1 MRLPSS
7 ARTGSRDF
15 LLHPVM
21 MDIALQTLGAT
32 RMATDLA
39 DGQTARETLVVP
51 VRFAGVHV
59 YGDITRGVCAV
70 GSLAATDGSDRLV
83 GEVVLTDP
91 NGQPLLVI
99 DEVEMA
105 VLGSGSGAT
114 ELTDRLFTLEWEPAP
129 LVKAA
134 DAPAGLLL
142 IGDLAAGD
150 PLLPALQSTLG
161 DRIAEVELVSP
172 NDEAKLRAAITR
184 TDIGWDGIVVV
195 CPPRSADE
203 SLPNEAQLE
212 LAQARTLLIARVV
225 ETVTRMGARKS
236 PRLWIVTRGAAQL
249 DPDCVSHVGA
259 DGASWH
265 RTGADIRAFGT
276 EAHAAGHRTDGTGS
290 LADLTEELLAGSD
303 QDEVA
308 YRDGQR
314 YVNRLVPAPT
324 TAKGELAGETRR
336 TVVNL
341 DGTASCPAADRS
353 NRSAG
358 RTDTSTR

>member
-1 MRLPSS
+1 MPPPPLRARRRRITSGPRPEVTADHVADELDPDDLYQRLRGAGQQHGPAFRGIVGLAVAQSGAARADVRLPSS

-114 ELTDRLFTLEWEPAP
+114 ELTNRLFTLEWEPAP

-142 IGDLAAGD
+142 IGDLDAGD

-161 DRIAEVELVSP
+161 DRWPKSRPKSSWSP
-172 NDEAKLRAAITR
+172 R
-184 TDIGWDGIVVV
+184 TTK
-195 CPPRSADE
+195 RSCARRSPEPASAGTASSWSVRPDP
-203 SLPNEAQLE
+203 STNRCRIEAQLE

-249 DPDCVSHVGA
+249 DP
-259 DGASWH
+259 
-265 RTGADIRAFGT
+265 
-276 EAHAAGHRTDGTGS
+276 
-290 LADLTEELLAGSD
+290 
-303 QDEVA
+303 
-308 YRDGQR
+308 
-314 YVNRLVPAPT
+314 
-324 TAKGELAGETRR
+324 
-336 TVVNL
+336 
-341 DGTASCPAADRS
+341 TASVTLAQTELRGIARVLTFEHSELKPTLLDIE
-353 NRSAG
+353 AG
-358 RTDTSTR
+358 RHRLTC